1 MKQIGWK
8 ALDLAPAKSKKAGPG
23 AAADDGRGEQELPP
37 GLSQGQPQDVL
48 DAEVLKK
55 KTRAPKLLVV
65 RRRCLSQGGLF
76 MPSAPF
82 PVVADN
88 EEIAQMVTLVL
99 AAHQGNQV
107 KAKDAAR

>member
-1 MKQIGWK
+1 M
-8 ALDLAPAKSKKAGPG
+8 
-23 AAADDGRGEQELPP
+23 
-37 GLSQGQPQDVL
+37 
-48 DAEVLKK
+48 
-55 KTRAPKLLVV
+55 V

>member
-1 MKQIGWK
+1 
-8 ALDLAPAKSKKAGPG
+8 
-23 AAADDGRGEQELPP
+23 
-37 GLSQGQPQDVL
+37 
-48 DAEVLKK
+48 
-55 KTRAPKLLVV
+55 
-65 RRRCLSQGGLF
+65 

-82 PVVADN
+82 PVVADK